1 MGKKEKN
8 DDDGVGTFACF
19 DFARFDFFLLMI
31 VLNQSPD
38 PMASTGVHRRD
49 QFVFR
54 SACLDHKENEGE

>member
-31 VLNQSPD
+31 VLNQSPE

-54 SACLDHKENEGE
+54 SAELQRKAVA